1 MARSCSSYAQLD
13 KSVADAA
20 DFAPLK
26 GACEAVITIL
36 DSVQAIKDN
45 QYAWSELLQTIKEH
59 TRTFQ
64 RQLDQLGIKD
74 VLEECEESIKDPLT
88 NYSITLKEL
97 MAEICVDSGLD
108 ESEFDKGLTWKLL
121 VQRIGTTKLEADT
134 INGYRQRLT
143 DARNELMHALMLYV
157 TVSVRA
163 TAERDILKEL
173 QSKQRQRPQECQS
186 GTRAEILAECE
197 AWSKNPDS
205 PNVLWIK
212 AAPGAGKSTIASTLV
227 TTLGIK
233 KTRLGSSFFFRRQET
248 ATTTASALWQGIAY
262 DLARHPTIRKYLADK
277 MRNEEIDLTT
287 PNIDILF
294 QQLIEMPLSKIGNLS
309 QEQSPLIII
318 DALDECGGLVG
329 ARSTEFRQLLQTLA
343 AWSRLP
349 TNCKLIVTSREEDE
363 IARMFALNPPHT
375 IDLLATQETVSQS
388 KRDIQALLTE
398 ELRKIA
404 TRFTIGSIEWPQTT
418 TIEALAIKANGL
430 FIWAS
435 TVIEYLR
442 AGNPRE
448 LLEEILKEDHVTG
461 MNALYT
467 TVLQTAFPNP
477 KPTLLEDIRTIL
489 GVLAVAKET
498 LDMKTLTDLLVMDP
512 WTVEYICS
520 ALRPVLEFDGTSPL
534 WTFFKSKWSLEST
547 DTSHRIL
554 ADQCLRIMKE
564 RLRFNI
570 CEISSSYLLN
580 RDVLNG
586 LSSIETYIPRHLQY
600 ASRYWADHLHYT
612 LPSEKTLR
620 LIQYVFK
627 LHFLSWLEVASFLS
641 FVDEVPSMLIASC
654 AWLKVNGS
662 LDLVSLAEDMRQFT
676 VHFIEVISQSVPGIY
691 LSALPLSPPRSEV
704 RQRYHRQYPSTLLIH
719 AGGYQRWSPLR
730 FMLRGH
736 TSAVGAVAFSPAG
749 HRVVSGSDDETL
761 RLWDVDT
768 GAQVGLP
775 LRGHAGMVC
784 SVAFSPDG
792 RSIVSGSYDRTI
804 RLWDVDT
811 GAQIGMPLEGHAD
824 WVISVAFSPDGQ
836 RVVSGSR
843 DKTIRLWNA
852 ETGAQIGGPLE
863 GHVGSVNS
871 VAFAPAGHR
880 IASGSDDRTMRLW
893 DGETGAQI
901 GLAFG
906 GHTGWVMALAFE
918 PEGHHIV
925 SGSSDQ
931 TVRLWNV
938 EMGAQIGSPLEGHT
952 SSVTSVA
959 FSPDGR
965 LVVSGCEEG
974 TVHLWDI
981 KTGAQ
986 IGSPLEGHTNCI
998 NSVAFSP
1005 DGRQIVSGSDDA
1017 TARLWDVESDT
1028 QIMSPLQGHTSWVN
1042 SVALSRDSDR
1052 IVSGS
1057 SDQTV
1062 RLWDVET
1069 GAQIGS
1075 PLKGHIDRVTSVT
1088 FSPDSRRIASG
1099 SYDRTVRLWDIET
1112 EAQIGPPLRGHTS
1125 WVMSVAFSPDGS
1137 QIVSGSDDQTVRLWN
1152 LETGIQIGPPLQ
1164 GHKRSV
1170 NSVAFSPDGHRVVSG
1185 SSDTTVRLWDVDT
1198 GAQIGSPLEGHKN
1211 WVRLVAF
1218 SPDGQ
1223 TVISGSDDR
1232 TIRLWDVET
1241 GAQIGSPL
1249 GGHARFVTSV
1259 AFSPD
1264 GRRLVSGSYD
1274 QTVRLWD
1281 VETGI
1286 QIGLPLEGHT
1296 AWVHSVVFSQ
1306 DGRHIIS
1313 GSVDTTIRIWNI
1325 TTEGSTHPIP
1335 NRYCR
1340 VGNDG
1345 WLLGP
1350 NGQRLCWIPPQFRD
1364 GLERPGV
1371 RIIGRVQRL
1380 SVDTTQFVH
1389 GEEWTRVK
1397 DGGTIPEDVIGTD
1410 D

>member
-1 MARSCSSYAQLD
+1 MDIIHKLRKKVKKTQDTILPATTPSPSTSLVKASTEPSAAEQDGPVITTTQPLKIQSVDDEQSPGSNHPMRRSKMDRWLARVALMLSLT

-97 MAEICVDSGLD
+97 MGDM
-108 ESEFDKGLTWKLL
+108 
-121 VQRIGTTKLEADT
+121 RTTKLEADT

-197 AWSKNPDS
+197 AWFKNPDS

-287 PNIDILF
+287 PNIEILF
-294 QQLIEMPLSKIGNLS
+294 QQLIEMPLSTISNLS

-318 DALDECGGLVG
+318 DALDEYGGLLG
-329 ARSTEFRQLLQTLA
+329 ARSTEFRQLLQTFA
-343 AWSRLP
+343 TWSRLP
-349 TNCKLIVTSREEDE
+349 TNCKLIVTSREEDD

-448 LLEEILKEDHVTG
+448 LLEDILKEDHVTG

-467 TVLQTAFPNP
+467 TVLQTAFLNP
-477 KPTLLEDIRTIL
+477 KPTLLEDMRTIL

-520 ALRPVLEFDGTSPL
+520 ALRPVLEFDGGLRFRHQSFVD
-534 WTFFKSKWSLEST
+534 FFLNPNATYLVPGITT

-627 LHFLSWLEVASFLS
+627 LHFLSWLEVASLS
-641 FVDEVPSMLIASC
+641 FVDE
-654 AWLKVNGS
+654 VNGS

-676 VHFIEVISQSVPGIY
+676 VHFIEVIQSVPGIY

-704 RQRYHRQYPSTLLIH
+704 DINGHHT
-719 AGGYQRWSPLR
+719 R

-761 RLWDVDT
+761 RLWDDT
-768 GAQVGLP
+768 GAQ
-775 LRGHAGMVC
+775 MVAA
-784 SVAFSPDG
+784 SSP
-792 RSIVSGSYDRTI
+792 SYDRTI

-811 GAQIGMPLEGHAD
+811 AQIGMPLEGHAD

-1042 SVALSRDSDR
+1042 SVAL
-1052 IVSGS
+1052 
-1057 SDQTV
+1057 
-1062 RLWDVET
+1062 
-1069 GAQIGS
+1069 
-1075 PLKGHIDRVTSVT
+1075 
-1088 FSPDSRRIASG
+1088 
-1099 SYDRTVRLWDIET
+1099 
-1112 EAQIGPPLRGHTS
+1112 
-1125 WVMSVAFSPDGS
+1125 
-1137 QIVSGSDDQTVRLWN
+1137 
-1152 LETGIQIGPPLQ
+1152 
-1164 GHKRSV
+1164 
-1170 NSVAFSPDGHRVVSG
+1170 
-1185 SSDTTVRLWDVDT
+1185 
-1198 GAQIGSPLEGHKN
+1198 
-1211 WVRLVAF
+1211 
-1218 SPDGQ
+1218 
-1223 TVISGSDDR
+1223 
-1232 TIRLWDVET
+1232 
-1241 GAQIGSPL
+1241 
-1249 GGHARFVTSV
+1249 
-1259 AFSPD
+1259 
-1264 GRRLVSGSYD
+1264 
-1274 QTVRLWD
+1274 
-1281 VETGI
+1281 
-1286 QIGLPLEGHT
+1286 
-1296 AWVHSVVFSQ
+1296 
-1306 DGRHIIS
+1306 
-1313 GSVDTTIRIWNI
+1313 
-1325 TTEGSTHPIP
+1325 
-1335 NRYCR
+1335 
-1340 VGNDG
+1340 
-1345 WLLGP
+1345 
-1350 NGQRLCWIPPQFRD
+1350 
-1364 GLERPGV
+1364 
-1371 RIIGRVQRL
+1371 
-1380 SVDTTQFVH
+1380 
-1389 GEEWTRVK
+1389 TR
-1397 DGGTIPEDVIGTD
+1397 
-1410 D
+1410 